1 MCLATNVVL
10 GWMELFCRNT
20 KSKPAALCN
29 TAHRQQSVKVENS
42 ACLCVYS
49 CVFFFFRVVAAVPLT
64 VMLITTGTVARI
76 HGLTLAIDIRI
87 GRTEGQQ
94 MSTRT
99 AAGNHNAGGG
109 RLRGALHVIVVVL
122 IARKSTHRLCQ
133 PIENRCWCLLRR
145 CRHRRGLQ
153 QRC

>member
-1 MCLATNVVL
+1 MLYL
-10 GWMELFCRNT
+10 DGWNT
-20 KSKPAALCN
+20 KTKPAALCN

-42 ACLCVYS
+42 ASACVCVLL
-49 CVFFFFRVVAAVPLT
+49 CVFFFRVASAVPLT

-87 GRTEGQQ
+87 GRPEGQQ

-133 PIENRCWCLLRR
+133 PVEN
-145 CRHRRGLQ
+145 
-153 QRC
+153 